1 MMSEAN
7 TPAPAHAHAPDRSK
21 EANVQ
26 RSTSN
31 AERRNHNREAVR
43 VDMWDQEVG
52 TPGTVGHAIR
62 SYTTQW
68 GLPDMACG
76 HNFSQLIEK
85 SDGRIV
91 CGACGK

>member
-1 MMSEAN
+1 MTARNQQTSAVMSSEV
-7 TPAPAHAHAPDRSK
+7 
-21 EANVQ
+21 E
-26 RSTSN
+26 TSP
-31 AERRNHNREAVR
+31 VR